1 MTIKEL
7 AQLAGVSPS
16 TVSKVINGKDQT
28 INQETRLRILKLVS
42 EYHYTPYEEHRSR
55 GAEKTFL
62 LGLLVTDVRKS
73 ASLISGVLKEAAQAG
88 YGVLLKEAGDGLRGL
103 HALYSCRVDGILAE
117 ADGISQEGVRSLE
130 ASGIPFLL
138 MGRETEL
145 SLDLKAYGYACADQL
160 IAKGHRRI
168 SCLVSEHPRSVPVL
182 LGFKQCLFDQGIPFD
197 EGMALTLEELNRSP
211 GLLAGYTGLAA
222 PLYSQAAE
230 VYSLAVKQQLQ
241 LPGELSLIALMD
253 QEEEA
258 SLAPQVSGY
267 VLPWKGL
274 GQAAC
279 RSLLHR
285 LQKTEPAGEKHFP
298 PSPSAVFRPGCT
310 LGPSPE
316 LPRTRVVVVGSI
328 HMDYDFG
335 VTGLP
340 AAGRVT
346 RIRQVQ
352 VKPGGK
358 GVNQAAGAARLGC
371 GVSLIGCLGRD
382 EDGGRIL
389 DFLEQEQVL
398 FKGRLAEPLLP
409 TGKAYIYV
417 QKDGESTI
425 TLLPG
430 ANEALTAEDIRRKE
444 DIFKKARFCL
454 LSSEIPEETLLEAA
468 KTARA
473 AGSTILFKP
482 AALSSLPSGLG
493 ELIHYFIPNEQ
504 EAALLSPAA
513 DPASQAAYFRSLGF
527 PVVIITLGKQGCFV
541 HSSQWQGF
549 LPAVQTETADSTG
562 GADAFICALAWALGE
577 EHPLTEAVS
586 IAQYSASLCVS
597 RQGGAQGM
605 PYKEELTAA
614 FPLENS

>member
-28 INQETRLRILKLVS
+28 INQETRLRILKLVG
-42 EYHYTPYEEHRSR
+42 EYHYTPYEEQRSR
-55 GAEKTFL
+55 GTQRTFL
-62 LGLLVTDVRKS
+62 IGLLVTDVRES
-73 ASLISGVLKEAAQAG
+73 ASLISGVLEEAAQAG
-88 YGVLLKEAGDGLRGL
+88 YGVLLRENREEIRGL

-117 ADGISQEGVRSLE
+117 ADGISQEGEHSLE

-138 MGRETEL
+138 IGREPEP
-145 SLDLKAYGYACADQL
+145 SLDLKTYGYACAGQL

-168 SCLVSEHPRSVPVL
+168 GCLVSEHPRSAPVL
-182 LGFKQCLFDQGIPFD
+182 WGFKQCFFDQGIPF
-197 EGMALTLEELNRSP
+197 EESMALSLEALSRQSS
-211 GLLAGYTGLAA
+211 LLADYTGLAA

-230 VYSLAVKQQLQ
+230 VYSLAMKLQLQ
-241 LPGELSLIALMD
+241 LPGELSLVALMD
-253 QEEEA
+253 QEAEA
-258 SLAPQVSGY
+258 ALAPQISGF
-267 VLPWKGL
+267 VLPWSEL
-274 GQAAC
+274 GKAAC
-279 RSLLHR
+279 RTLLHR
-285 LQKTEPAGEKHFP
+285 LQKAEKAGEDRFSPP
-298 PSPSAVFRPGCT
+298 PSAFFRPGRT

-328 HMDYDFG
+328 HMDYDFR
-335 VTGLP
+335 VTQVP
-340 AAGRVT
+340 SAGTVT
-346 RIRQVQ
+346 RIQQVQ

-371 GVSLIGCLGRD
+371 GVSLIGCLGQD
-382 EDGGRIL
+382 EDGSRIL

-398 FKGRLAEPLLP
+398 FKGQPAKPQLP

-430 ANEALTAEDIRRKE
+430 ANESLTAEDVRREE
-444 DIFKKARFCL
+444 DIFKKAQFCL
-454 LSSEIPEETLLEAA
+454 LSSEIPKEALLEAA
-468 KTARA
+468 KTAKA
-473 AGSTILFKP
+473 AGAKILFKP
-482 AALSSLPSGLG
+482 AALFSLPSGLG

-527 PVVIITLGKQGCFV
+527 PVVIITLGKRGCFV
-541 HSSQWQGF
+541 HSGQWQGF
-549 LPAVQTETADSTG
+549 LPAVRTETADSTG

-577 EHPLTEAVS
+577 GLSLTEAVPM
-586 IAQYSASLCVS
+586 AQYSASLCVS

-605 PYKEELTAA
+605 PYKEELTAV
-614 FPLENS
+614 FPLQNL